1 MGLIRAASGSIW
13 GTLGDQWRDFFTVP
27 EGLAS
32 TAAVFP
38 AILRGTNNGRGSN
51 THSSKNI
58 ISNGSKIVVPEGY
71 VLLTFQD
78 GRVTSIATEPGNYTW
93 DSSDI
98 NSKTI
103 FTGNGLVD
111 SLIKQSWERFKFGGI
126 PGSQQIA
133 LFVSTNELPNNPLGT
148 TSEIYWDDA
157 FLNTQVGVLIR
168 GTFTLKIVNPLV
180 FVENFVPASVLQNA
194 QTFDFTDPSNPQASQ
209 ILNEVN
215 SVLAS
220 ALSNYTNTTTQQ
232 NRITSIQQDAIGFA
246 NALSEAVESAYR
258 WSSTRGIAISK
269 VALGAVEYDEPTKEL
284 LKTVQRADALSGSR
298 GNVNLQSSVAAGIQ
312 AAGSVEGSAGLVGIG
327 IAAGNLGLSGLQQS
341 PQAENVGVNSLQA
354 SESGQDLVG
363 KLTELKKL
371 LELGLITE
379 SDFELAKQKL
389 LNL

>member
-1 MGLIRAASGSIW
+1 MGLIKAAGGSIW

-58 ISNGSKIVVPEGY
+58 ISNGSKIVIPEGY

-78 GRVTSIATEPGNYTW
+78 GKVTSIATEPGNYTW
-93 DSSDI
+93 NSADI

-111 SLIKQSWERFKFGGI
+111 SLINQSWERFKFGGI

-157 FLNTQVGVLIR
+157 FFKTQVGVLIR
-168 GTFTLKIVNPLV
+168 GSFTLKIVNPLL
-180 FVENFVPASVLQNA
+180 FVEQFVPASVIQNGE
-194 QTFDFTDPSNPQASQ
+194 TFDFSDSSNPQAAQ
-209 ILNEVN
+209 ILSEVN

-220 ALSNYTNTTTQQ
+220 AFSSYTNSSTQE
-232 NRITSIQQDAIGFA
+232 NRITNIQQDAIGFA
-246 NALSEAVESAYR
+246 NALSQAVEAAYS

-298 GNVNLQSSVAAGIQ
+298 GNVNLQSSVAAGIE
-312 AAGSVEGSAGLVGIG
+312 AAGSTEGSAGLVGIG
-327 IAAGNLGLSGLQQS
+327 IAAGNLGLSALKQNS
-341 PQAENVGVNSLQA
+341 EAETNNSSNPPVGGENG
-354 SESGQDLVG
+354 ELVG

-371 LELGLITE
+371 LDLGLITD
-379 SDFELAKQKL
+379 SDYEQAKKKHL
-389 LNL
+389 SL